1 MIISKKTDYALRVI
15 LELAVSKKKLRIKD
29 ISKKQKIP
37 FKFLQQLVLQLHSL
51 GYIETYRGK
60 NGGIVLVKEPKDINL
75 KDFILSF
82 EGTLAPIGCVET
94 KSCSEIQ
101 SCVLYPIW
109 VEVEDKI
116 KSILEKI
123 TIKDVV
129 DKYLTSHSYYHI

>member
-51 GYIETYRGK
+51 GYIDTYRGK
-60 NGGIVLVKEPKDINL
+60 NGGIVLVKDPKDINL

-109 VEVEDKI
+109 VEVENKI

>member
-60 NGGIVLVKEPKDINL
+60 NGGIVLVKETKDINL

-109 VEVEDKI
+109 LEVEDKI
-116 KSILEKI
+116 KSMLEKI

>member
-51 GYIETYRGK
+51 GYIDTYRGK
-60 NGGIVLVKEPKDINL
+60 NGGIVLVKNPGEINL

-94 KSCSEIQ
+94 KSCPEIQ

-116 KSILEKI
+116 KSMLEKI

>member
-60 NGGIVLVKEPKDINL
+60 NGGIVLVKETKDINL

-116 KSILEKI
+116 KSMLEKI

>member
-60 NGGIVLVKEPKDINL
+60 NGGIVLFKETKDINL

-116 KSILEKI
+116 KSMLEKI

>member
-82 EGTLAPIGCVET
+82 EGALAPISCVET

-116 KSILEKI
+116 KSMLEKI

>member
-15 LELAVSKKKLRIKD
+15 LELAVSKKKLKIKD

-60 NGGIVLVKEPKDINL
+60 NGGIVLVKETKDINL

-109 VEVEDKI
+109 LEVEDKI
-116 KSILEKI
+116 KSMLEKI

>member
-15 LELAVSKKKLRIKD
+15 LELALSKKKLRIKD

-60 NGGIVLVKEPKDINL
+60 NGGIVLVKDPKDINL

-116 KSILEKI
+116 KSMLEKI

-129 DKYLTSHSYYHI
+129 DKYLSSHSYYHI

>member
-60 NGGIVLVKEPKDINL
+60 NGGIVLVKNPGEINL

>member
-51 GYIETYRGK
+51 GYIDTYRGK
-60 NGGIVLVKEPKDINL
+60 NGGIVLVKNPDEINL

-109 VEVEDKI
+109 VEVENKI

>member
-60 NGGIVLVKEPKDINL
+60 NGGIVLVKDPKDINL

-109 VEVEDKI
+109 VEVENKI

>member
-60 NGGIVLVKEPKDINL
+60 NGGIVLVKETKDINL

-94 KSCSEIQ
+94 KNCSEIQ
-101 SCVLYPIW
+101 ICVLYPIW
-109 VEVEDKI
+109 LEVEDKI
-116 KSILEKI
+116 KSMLEKI

>member
-51 GYIETYRGK
+51 GYIDTYRGK
-60 NGGIVLVKEPKDINL
+60 NGGIVLVKDPKDINL

>member
-116 KSILEKI
+116 KSMLEKI

-129 DKYLTSHSYYHI
+129 DKYLSSHSYYHI

>member
-101 SCVLYPIW
+101 SCVLYHIW
-109 VEVEDKI
+109 VEIEDKI
-116 KSILEKI
+116 KLMLEKI

>member
-15 LELAVSKKKLRIKD
+15 LELAVSKKKLKIKD

-60 NGGIVLVKEPKDINL
+60 NGGIVLVKETKDINL

-116 KSILEKI
+116 KSMLEKI

>member
-60 NGGIVLVKEPKDINL
+60 NGGIVLVKETKDINL

-109 VEVEDKI
+109 IEIEDKI
-116 KSILEKI
+116 KSMLEKI

>member
-60 NGGIVLVKEPKDINL
+60 NGGIVLVKNPGEINL

-82 EGTLAPIGCVET
+82 EGTLAPIGCIET

-109 VEVEDKI
+109 VEIEDKI
-116 KSILEKI
+116 KSMLEKI